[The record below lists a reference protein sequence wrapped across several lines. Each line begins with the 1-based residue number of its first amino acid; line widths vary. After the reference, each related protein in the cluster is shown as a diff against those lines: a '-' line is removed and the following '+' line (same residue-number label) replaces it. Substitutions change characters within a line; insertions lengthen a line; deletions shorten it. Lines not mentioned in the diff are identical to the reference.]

1 MRLIALL
8 LVVGGTARAGERE
21 TAFATH
27 LGLAETVVHDVA
39 GFQLPG
45 GDLTHVLV
53 GRYEYGKSAMT
64 AAVLMKCDDRTCEGR
79 RAEFGTA
86 DQIDVLGIVDLQ
98 GTPGPLPSRP
108 LRRNPS
114 GYEKIRGDKM
124 KFPVLVLQTTES
136 KDAAGTTRSG
146 RKVSGRETR
155 TRLYVIS
162 LVEAD
167 RGSVV
172 LMDTSDEHY
181 ATGAGTTRTYRL
193 DKGESKT
200 SLDLIA
206 KEQRHLDRDSKC
218 IEPEPIE
225 AVFSLEEH
233 HYRTKSY
240 APRSGC

>member
-1 MRLIALL
+1 MRFVIALL

-27 LGLAETVVHDVA
+27 LGLAETAVHDVA
-39 GFQLPG
+39 GFQLPPG

-53 GRYEYGKSAMT
+53 GRYEYGKYAKDAMT
-64 AAVLMKCDDRTCEGR
+64 AAVLMKCDDKTCEGR

-124 KFPVLVLQTTES
+124 KFPVLVLRTTES
-136 KDAAGTTRSG
+136 KDAAGT
-146 RKVSGRETR
+146 TR

-206 KEQRHLDRDSKC
+206 REQRHLDRDSKC